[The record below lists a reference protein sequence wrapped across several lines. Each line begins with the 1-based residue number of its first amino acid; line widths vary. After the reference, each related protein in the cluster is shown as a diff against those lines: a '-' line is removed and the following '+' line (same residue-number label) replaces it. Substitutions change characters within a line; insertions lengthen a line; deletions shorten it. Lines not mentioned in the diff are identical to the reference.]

1 MILHIDIIKVEVGC
15 IIKNVL
21 LLLLL
26 MLCTNITIIIYNP
39 LKLLLL
45 NFWLCSLYLL
55 VILNEIEQVLG

>member
-1 MILHIDIIKVEVGC
+1 MVLHIDIIKVEVGC

-26 MLCTNITIIIYNP
+26 VLYPRISIIYNP
-39 LKLLLL
+39 LKLLL